1 MNLVNSIATM
11 AMDMSA
17 ANFQQNVQLTM
28 MKKTMDTTATQA
40 QGIIEMM
47 DSVPHFPGAN
57 GSLLDVRA

>member
-1 MNLVNSIATM
+1 MNLVDSIANM

-17 ANFQQNVQLTM
+17 AKFQQNVQLTM
-28 MKKTMDTTATQA
+28 MKKTMETTTDQA

-47 DSVPHFPGAN
+47 DSVPHFAGAN

>member
-1 MNLVNSIATM
+1 MNLVNSIANM
-11 AMDMSA
+11 AMDMNA
-17 ANFQQNVQLTM
+17 ARFQQDVNLTM

-47 DSVPHFPGAN
+47 DAVPHFAGAK

>member
-1 MNLVNSIATM
+1 MNLVNSIANM

-17 ANFQQNVQLTM
+17 AKFQQDVHLTM

-47 DSVPHFPGAN
+47 DAVPHFAGAN

>member
-1 MNLVNSIATM
+1 MNLVDSIANM
-11 AMDMSA
+11 AMDMNA
-17 ANFQQNVQLTM
+17 AKFQQNVQLTM

-47 DSVPHFPGAN
+47 DAVPHFPGAN

>member
-17 ANFQQNVQLTM
+17 AKFQQNVQLTM